1 MNQNIKLKK
10 MTINGIL
17 IALGAILHQITPA
30 IGLPMQPDFAIIML
44 FIIIILNK
52 DYKTIMISSI
62 IIGVLTALTTKFPGG
77 QIPNII
83 DKLVTGN
90 IIYLLSKTF
99 NNKISGKVE
108 IFIYLVFGTAISGMT
123 FLYSAKVIAG
133 LPSGTTF
140 IGLVLSVVVPTLVLN
155 IILGSVLYKTIIRA
169 LKVNK
174 VKFV

>member
-1 MNQNIKLKK
+1 MNKNNNVRK

-17 IALGAILHQITPA
+17 IALGTILHQITPA

-44 FIIIILNK
+44 FIIIILNR

-62 IIGVLTALTTKFPGG
+62 IIGILTALTTKFPGG

-90 IIYLLSKTF
+90 IIYLVSKIL
-99 NNKISGKVE
+99 NNRVREVVE
-108 IFIYLVFGTAISGMT
+108 ILIYLVFGTIISGTT
-123 FLYSAKVIAG
+123 FIYSAMILVG

-140 IGLVLSVVVPTLVLN
+140 MGLVISVVVPTLILN
-155 IILGSVLYKTIIRA
+155 IILGSALYKTITRA
-169 LKVNK
+169 LKINK
-174 VKFV
+174 FKFI

>member
-1 MNQNIKLKK
+1 MNTNNKVKK

-17 IALGAILHQITPA
+17 IALGTILHQITPA

-44 FIIIILNK
+44 FIIIILNR

-90 IIYLLSKTF
+90 IIYLVSKIL
-99 NNKISGKVE
+99 NNKVKEVIE
-108 IFIYLVFGTAISGMT
+108 ILIYLVFGTAISGAT
-123 FLYSAKVIAG
+123 FLYSAMMLVN

-140 IGLVLSVVVPTLVLN
+140 VGLVISVVIPTVILN
-155 IILGSVLYKTIIRA
+155 IILGSALYKTITRA
-169 LKVNK
+169 LKISK
-174 VKFV
+174 VKFI

>member
-1 MNQNIKLKK
+1 MNGNIKLKK
-10 MTINGIL
+10 ITINGIL

-44 FIIIILNK
+44 FIIIILNR
-52 DYKTIMISSI
+52 DYKTIMITSI

-99 NNKISGKVE
+99 KNIISEKIEIYIYLLVGTVISG
-108 IFIYLVFGTAISGMT
+108 IT
-123 FLYSAKVIAG
+123 FLYSAMVLVG
-133 LPSGTTF
+133 LPSGATF
-140 IGLVLSVVVPTLVLN
+140 MGLVISVVVPTLILN
-155 IILGSVLYKTIIRA
+155 IILGSILYKAITRA
-169 LKVNK
+169 LKISK
-174 VKFV
+174 VKFA

>member
-1 MNQNIKLKK
+1 MNQSIKLKK

-44 FIIIILNK
+44 FIIIILNR

-62 IIGVLTALTTKFPGG
+62 IIGILTALTTKFPGG

-90 IIYLLSKTF
+90 IIYLLSKIF
-99 NNKISGKVE
+99 NNKISNKVE
-108 IFIYLVFGTAISGMT
+108 MFIYLVFGTAISGIT
-123 FLYSAKVIAG
+123 FLYSAMVLVT
-133 LPSGTTF
+133 LPSGATF
-140 IGLVLSVVVPTLVLN
+140 MGLVMSVVVPTLVLN
-155 IILGSVLYKTIIRA
+155 VILGSVLYKTVTRA

>member
-99 NNKISGKVE
+99 NNKISDKVE
-108 IFIYLVFGTAISGMT
+108 IFIYLVFGTVISGIT
-123 FLYSAKVIAG
+123 FLYSAMVLAG

-155 IILGSVLYKTIIRA
+155 VILGSILYKTIIRA

-174 VKFV
+174 VKFI